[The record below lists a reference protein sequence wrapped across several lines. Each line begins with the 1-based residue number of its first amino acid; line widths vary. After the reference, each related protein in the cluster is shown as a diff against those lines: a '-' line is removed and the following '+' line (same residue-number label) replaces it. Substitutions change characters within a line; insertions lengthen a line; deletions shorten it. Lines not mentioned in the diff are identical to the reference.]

1 MTQNHLHSKILKIN
15 HLDSAIVDA
24 GLKSL
29 ADIRLRNR
37 AMIQMYY
44 FLLLIMLYNFLSSDY
59 DRVDSTIMMLT
70 SPPLPSS
77 LILTRIYVLQSLL
90 ASIKLVQQ
98 ASHWH
103 GAGTKI

>member
-1 MTQNHLHSKILKIN
+1 M
-15 HLDSAIVDA
+15 
-24 GLKSL
+24 
-29 ADIRLRNR
+29 
-37 AMIQMYY
+37 
-44 FLLLIMLYNFLSSDY
+44 FYNFLSCDY
-59 DRVDSTIMMLT
+59 DRVDSTIIMST